1 MPVDALA
8 EMLAAKYDLIYQRDA
23 LGEQVEQDPN
33 PNEGFAKDPSET
45 ILLDL
50 GHLHYFTFRQVEI
63 LYRLAGFQPE
73 RRLGIGKPFG
83 RLRTLWP
90 SLLSG
95 QVCVS
100 GTFQGKM
107 P

>member
-1 MPVDALA
+1 MPVDTA
-8 EMLAAKYDLIYQRDA
+8 
-23 LGEQVEQDPN
+23 
-33 PNEGFAKDPSET
+33 ET

-63 LYRLAGFQPE
+63 LYRLAGFRPE

-83 RLRTLWP
+83 RLRNLWP
-90 SLLSG
+90 TLLNG

-100 GTFQGKM
+100 GTFQGKR